1 MKKIFCIA
9 AVLGAVALGAAV
21 GYKIATD
28 DDLRTRV
35 KHNARDVFHA
45 SKQRMDEMTEEVA
58 LKTAKMTKNPKI
70 NQDWVDK
77 QWKNLNY

>member
-1 MKKIFCIA
+1 MKKLFGFA
-9 AVLGAVALGAAV
+9 AVVGAVALGAVV

-28 DDLRTRV
+28 EDLRTHM
-35 KHNARDVFHA
+35 KQNAQDIFHA

-70 NQDWVDK
+70 NQDWVEK
-77 QWKNLNY
+77 QWEGIL

>member
-1 MKKIFCIA
+1 MKKIFGFA

-21 GYKIATD
+21 GYKIATN
-28 DDLRTRV
+28 DDLRMRM
-35 KHNARDVFHA
+35 KRNAHDIFYA

-77 QWKNLNY
+77 QWENLNY

>member
-1 MKKIFCIA
+1 MKKVLAFA
-9 AVLGAVALGAAV
+9 AVISAVVLGAAV

-28 DDLRTRV
+28 DDLRARM
-35 KHNARDVFHA
+35 KRNARDVFHA

-70 NQDWVDK
+70 NQDWIDK
-77 QWKNLNY
+77 QWENLNY